1 MGYDLSPPPMS
12 HSRPGQTALYS
23 PSQKALQ
30 SGPRRHGRAAVARR
44 SEHLTL
50 RTALRGSRGWRR
62 GRQTQGLI
70 PARSPL
76 DCGPL
81 QDRTGAPKVPCDGHT
96 TRVARL
102 GGASLVNY
110 LGLLAQFSISTPA
123 RRRLLDS
130 RSGVSRL
137 QKPEP
142 DTRATFR
149 GLRRAMPQASGG
161 TGVADCI
168 RRFRVVRPSRESR
181 RWALP
186 PRPSRR
192 SNGTRA
198 T

>member
-1 MGYDLSPPPMS
+1 
-12 HSRPGQTALYS
+12 
-23 PSQKALQ
+23 
-30 SGPRRHGRAAVARR
+30 
-44 SEHLTL
+44 
-50 RTALRGSRGWRR
+50 
-62 GRQTQGLI
+62 
-70 PARSPL
+70 
-76 DCGPL
+76 
-81 QDRTGAPKVPCDGHT
+81 GHT

-102 GGASLVNY
+102 VGASLVNY

-142 DTRATFR
+142 DTPATCR

-161 TGVADCI
+161 TGVAGCI
-168 RRFRVVRPSRESR
+168 QRSRVVRPSRESR

-186 PRPSRR
+186 PLPSRR
-192 SNGTRA
+192 SNGTKA